1 MGIIFLYGEFR
12 ETLVKDGLWKK
23 KNRLHYGN
31 KISGLFPGT
40 CFKNTI
46 AIMSSYCQV
55 VLGKQHGFKEWF
67 LKMKLTIVPQ
77 GIICVFGGKVWRN
90 WMDAYHIAGG
100 KPVSLRGRDQGQAM
114 SWFVKTSMGFPPAP
128 ATPICAE
135 DISQPELGEAAF
147 SEVWSSY
154 GDSSYIQI

>member
-1 MGIIFLYGEFR
+1 
-12 ETLVKDGLWKK
+12 
-23 KNRLHYGN
+23 
-31 KISGLFPGT
+31 
-40 CFKNTI
+40 
-46 AIMSSYCQV
+46 MSSYCQV

-67 LKMKLTIVPQ
+67 LKMKLKIVPQ

-100 KPVSLRGRDQGQAM
+100 KPVSLRLRDQGQAM

-147 SEVWSSY
+147 SEVWSTY
-154 GDSSYIQI
+154 GDSSYMQI